1 MIQFKKK
8 LLSKIFID
16 FINSTLNV
24 KRQLERIRDITKRTL
39 NVSLSIIKSR
49 KRYVIEMTSLS
60 QTYKNLI
67 NLPCLKR
74 SIAIPLPFYLKI
86 RMICCH
92 FQLKA
97 GQQNLSLWICLASA
111 FVSWLAASSLLVTIR
126 ETGSTTHTCMTLFFE
141 LWIRLMC
148 A

>member
-74 SIAIPLPFYLKI
+74 SIAIVFLPENKNDL
-86 RMICCH
+86 
-92 FQLKA
+92 
-97 GQQNLSLWICLASA
+97 LSL
-111 FVSWLAASSLLVTIR
+111 
-126 ETGSTTHTCMTLFFE
+126 ST
-141 LWIRLMC
+141 
-148 A
+148 